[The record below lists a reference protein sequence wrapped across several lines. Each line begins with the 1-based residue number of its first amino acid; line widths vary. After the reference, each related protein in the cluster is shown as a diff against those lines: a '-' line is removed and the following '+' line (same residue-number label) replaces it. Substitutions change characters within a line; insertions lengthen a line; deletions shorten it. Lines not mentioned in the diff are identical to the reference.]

1 MRPEYRTCVLRTLSK
16 LPKRLDNLLR
26 LRSAETGQPELFI
39 RDRFA
44 MVGTVL
50 SRDILIT
57 PTDDDP
63 LTRQTVYRYAYVVKI
78 RDRD

>member
-1 MRPEYRTCVLRTLSK
+1 
-16 LPKRLDNLLR
+16 LLR
-26 LRSAETGQPELFI
+26 LRPAETGQPELFI

-63 LTRQTVYRYAYVVKI
+63 LTCQAVLATGMI
-78 RDRD
+78 S